1 MKDKKFPVKVRGVKN
16 IQSMCQKYC
25 CEDKHFDLL
34 FIINRRGKQKSTI
47 QPSMRRCRDIS
58 FRSHI
63 GWDAVANTET
73 LSRRRNWC
81 VNETDLFNRLC
92 DVSLTSD
99 QFETSQQ
106 RTIDT

>member
-1 MKDKKFPVKVRGVKN
+1 MKDKKFPVKVTGAKN

-25 CEDKHFDLL
+25 CEDKHVDLL
-34 FIINRRGKQKSTI
+34 FIINRRGTQKSTI
-47 QPSMRRCRDIS
+47 QPSMRRSSDVS

-81 VNETDLFNRLC
+81 VNETDLSYPS
-92 DVSLTSD
+92 V
-99 QFETSQQ
+99 
-106 RTIDT
+106 